1 MLDYIFCWKN
11 INDIRWLIYLLS
23 NNDRLKNDYSIN
35 LILREFTIS
44 LAEDIN
50 KMSGKETLFY
60 NDLKKTISEHI
71 VTGLNNSII
80 AQKRSNY
87 FSLIAN
93 EPINVRNMY
102 EFNLYFSVLDG
113 DIMRAALNSYVN
125 AINFIE
131 NFSDGNKGI
140 VNDFKLKLTEDF
152 KNQVECK
159 IFVDDKYMLAPYKIL
174 NMYKNNIFPEYSY
187 DLVYIDNTA
196 ANCENKSDFFE
207 IWNNENDIRWLLY
220 YLLNDKKTDENKI
233 RQFTLD
239 TLLLVINKCNAENYL
254 RHFSDDIN
262 LIQDSIYG
270 IIRKEVVAASSKKD
284 NVFGHNMFS
293 RMWNMIRCAVNSL
306 KFEDVTLAVI
316 TAFYFILVGIKSC
329 SKIDKGFYERVIK
342 EIIIDLREQFEN
354 PFANFDFININYKSI
369 ECLKQ
374 FDYIPKR
381 VESKWL
387 FNPDNLK
394 II

>member
-207 IWNNENDIRWLLY
+207 IWNI
-220 YLLNDKKTDENKI
+220 
-233 RQFTLD
+233 
-239 TLLLVINKCNAENYL
+239 
-254 RHFSDDIN
+254 
-262 LIQDSIYG
+262 
-270 IIRKEVVAASSKKD
+270 
-284 NVFGHNMFS
+284 
-293 RMWNMIRCAVNSL
+293 
-306 KFEDVTLAVI
+306 
-316 TAFYFILVGIKSC
+316 
-329 SKIDKGFYERVIK
+329 
-342 EIIIDLREQFEN
+342 
-354 PFANFDFININYKSI
+354 INIIMTPSS
-369 ECLKQ
+369 
-374 FDYIPKR
+374 F
-381 VESKWL
+381 
-387 FNPDNLK
+387 
-394 II
+394 